1 LRHSRV
7 LLNLMDRFGSE
18 NGGSLPAAIVE
29 VAGPIEGLQASGGA
43 CWYAL
48 HVRHRQERVV
58 AAALHGKGYLEFLP
72 TYHSRRRWRDRIAE
86 IELPLFPGYVFC
98 HFDAGDR
105 RVPIVTTPGVLR
117 IVGLARA
124 PVPVLDSEIE
134 AVRHVIASGIAAEPW
149 PYIDAGQSVRIQHG
163 PLAGLEGVFI
173 EVKNRR
179 RLVVSITLLQRSI
192 NVDIDSAFVVLER
205 NRRGPRPAPTTCK

>member
-1 LRHSRV
+1 
-7 LLNLMDRFGSE
+7 MYRFGSE
-18 NGGSLPAAIVE
+18 NGGSLPAAAEE
-29 VAGPIEGLQASGGA
+29 VTAPIEGLQAPGRA

-58 AAALHGKGYLEFLP
+58 AATLRGKGYLDFLP
-72 TYHSRRRWRDRIAE
+72 TYRSRRRWRDRIAE

-98 HFDAGDR
+98 HFDARDR

-117 IVGLARA
+117 IVGLARV
-124 PVPVLDSEIE
+124 PVPVLDSEID
-134 AVRHVIASGIAAEPW
+134 AVRHVVASGIAAEPW
-149 PYIDAGQSVRIQHG
+149 PYVEAGQSVRIQHG
-163 PLAGLEGVFI
+163 PLAGVEGVFV

-192 NVDIDSAFVVLER
+192 NVDIDSAFVALER
-205 NRRGPRPAPTTCK
+205 NRRGP